1 MCACID
7 RIKLCFI
14 WHVTTLGYFL
24 TTTLRLRSK
33 TEVKRQMNIAF
44 LETTTL
50 ENGLF
55 LVGAMLITNEDG
67 YPVEVAASDPI
78 KLTFIEKIAFGASLK
93 GKALVDKICLPILD
107 EIQTKPDFL
116 LIKQP
121 QISALQLATKIP
133 VILLKDSEEEANRF
147 DLSNDYTGEIEFLA
161 CDEEKDVDQNLWEK
175 FEESFIYED
184 ILEPFSRIE
193 TLIQHMQVNGWDFE
207 GQQD

>member
-1 MCACID
+1 
-7 RIKLCFI
+7 
-14 WHVTTLGYFL
+14 
-24 TTTLRLRSK
+24 
-33 TEVKRQMNIAF
+33 MNIAF

-121 QISALQLATKIP
+121 QISALQLAT
-133 VILLKDSEEEANRF
+133 
-147 DLSNDYTGEIEFLA
+147 
-161 CDEEKDVDQNLWEK
+161 
-175 FEESFIYED
+175 
-184 ILEPFSRIE
+184 
-193 TLIQHMQVNGWDFE
+193 
-207 GQQD
+207 

>member
-1 MCACID
+1 
-7 RIKLCFI
+7 
-14 WHVTTLGYFL
+14 
-24 TTTLRLRSK
+24 
-33 TEVKRQMNIAF
+33 MNIAF

-55 LVGAMLITNEDG
+55 LVGAMLIINEDG

-161 CDEEKDVDQNLWEK
+161 CDEEKDVDQSLWEN
-175 FEESFIYED
+175 FEDSFIYED
-184 ILEPFSRIE
+184 ILEPFGRIE
-193 TLIQHMQVNGWDFE
+193 TLIQHMQTNGWDFE